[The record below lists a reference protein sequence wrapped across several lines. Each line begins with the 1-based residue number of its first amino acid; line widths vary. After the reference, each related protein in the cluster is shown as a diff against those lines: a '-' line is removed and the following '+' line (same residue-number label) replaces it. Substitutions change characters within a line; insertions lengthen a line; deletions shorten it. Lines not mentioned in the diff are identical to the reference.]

1 MSKYSKCLLYSFIGL
16 KTEEFAAS
24 NMEDAYIMN
33 RGGIMMNQTL
43 MSSVLFLIS
52 ASIWAIL
59 AIFYD
64 DYRWLNLFLFI
75 LFLVMGLA
83 KRKSYL
89 EGKDVE
95 EDGD

>member
-1 MSKYSKCLLYSFIGL
+1 
-16 KTEEFAAS
+16 
-24 NMEDAYIMN
+24 
-33 RGGIMMNQTL
+33 MMNQTL
-43 MSSVLFLIS
+43 LSSVLFLIS

-83 KRKSYL
+83 KRKSYM